1 MAAGCPVPPRERR
14 LTLHRVLHKCAHLA
28 HNYEVGVVGA
38 SGYSG
43 IELCRLLAQHPD
55 VALRFAASERWEGD
69 TLRARTGVGG
79 SVGAMRYQKVEGALE
94 RAGGCAVVLP
104 TPTEVSLRLVPALLD
119 VGVRVVD
126 LSGAFRLKDAAAY
139 PPAYGFEHPS
149 PGLLKEAVYGLPE
162 LGRTT
167 LPGARLV
174 ANPGCFP
181 TAAALALAPLL
192 SAGLLAAEA
201 VVVDAASGVSG
212 AGRQA
217 QESYSFAE
225 VDEDMRAYRVLRHQ
239 HLPEIAQSLTGA
251 AGRPAPFTFTP
262 HLLPVRRGI
271 LCTASARLLPGVAPE
286 RLVRALK
293 DAYGQEPFV
302 EVVETPEE
310 VTLRSVVGAPRARV
324 GVACALGGF
333 DPGRVVVISALDN
346 LLKGAASQAVQNL
359 NAMLGL
365 PETLGLLPERGA
377 LA

>member
-1 MAAGCPVPPRERR
+1 
-14 LTLHRVLHKCAHLA
+14 LTGRSPLHKCADLA

-43 IELCRLLAQHPD
+43 IEVCRLLAQHPD
-55 VALRFAASERWEGD
+55 VSLHFAASERWEGD
-69 TLRARTGVGG
+69 TLRARTGIGG
-79 SVGAMRYQKVEGALE
+79 TAGALRYQAVE
-94 RAGGCAVVLP
+94 RALARAEECEVVLLA
-104 TPTEVSLRLVPALLD
+104 TPTDVSLRLVPELLE

-126 LSGAFRLKDAAAY
+126 LSGAYRLKSAAAY
-139 PPAYGFEHPS
+139 PEAYGFQHPS
-149 PGLLKEAVYGLPE
+149 PGLLQDAVYGLPE
-162 LGRTT
+162 LGREA
-167 LPGARLV
+167 LPKAQLV

-181 TAAALALAPLL
+181 TAAALAVAPLF

-201 VVVDAASGVSG
+201 VVVDAASGVTG

-239 HLPEIAQSLTGA
+239 HLPEIAQSLKRA
-251 AGRPAPFTFTP
+251 AGQDAPFTFTP

-286 RLVRALK
+286 RLLLALK
-293 DAYGQEPFV
+293 DAYGQEPFM
-302 EVVETPEE
+302 EVVDTPEE
-310 VTLRSVVGAPRARV
+310 VTLRSVVGTPRARV

-365 PETLGLLPERGA
+365 PETRGLSPERGA
-377 LA
+377 SA